1 MPCRP
6 KRDTRDK
13 PAYDNLTACRSS
25 NRKTNYF
32 SPMVSRAA
40 ATTSGGSA

>member
-1 MPCRP
+1 MQRRP

-13 PAYDNLTACRSS
+13 PAYDKVRAPEPIRAV
-25 NRKTNYF
+25 NYF

>member
-1 MPCRP
+1 MQYRP

-13 PAYDNLTACRSS
+13 PAYDKVRALHSIRAVS
-25 NRKTNYF
+25 YF
-32 SPMVSRAA
+32 SPIVSRAV